1 MVKNKILAEYWTL
14 KEVNDAFAKMHPEE
28 LQYDLKAEVFLVLCE
43 MNEEKLIGLYER
55 NELKFY
61 IVRIMLNMIK
71 SDRSTFY
78 KNYRNYTE
86 FIDPDY
92 VKNDGKDPSFNNY
105 WKYVDF
111 IEKKDRK
118 TFYKKKSNNTEYID
132 TDHFLD
138 NDDRTN
144 LFEKLETNMNGLHW
158 YNATLFKLYAIDF
171 KKNAKELSRKTGI
184 PYMSIVRTIN
194 KTKKQ
199 MKTNIRK

>member
-1 MVKNKILAEYWTL
+1 MQ
-14 KEVNDAFAKMHPEE
+14 PEE

-43 MNEEKLIGLYER
+43 MNEEKLIGMYER

-71 SDRSTFY
+71 SDRSNFY
-78 KNYRNYTE
+78 KSYRNYTE
-86 FIDPDY
+86 
-92 VKNDGKDPSFNNY
+92 
-105 WKYVDF
+105 YVDN
-111 IEKKDRK
+111 D
-118 TFYKKKSNNTEYID
+118 TETEID
-132 TDHFLD
+132 FDKLD
-138 NDDRTN
+138 LVD
-144 LFEKLETNMNGLHW
+144 KLEKNLEGLHW
-158 YNATLFKLYAIDF
+158 YNAAILKLYAIDF

>member
-43 MNEEKLIGLYER
+43 MNEDKLIGMYER

-71 SDRSTFY
+71 SDRSNFY
-78 KNYRNYTE
+78 KSYRNYTE
-86 FIDPDY
+86 
-92 VKNDGKDPSFNNY
+92 
-105 WKYVDF
+105 YVDNDTEAEVNF
-111 IEKKDRK
+111 D
-118 TFYKKKSNNTEYID
+118 KSD
-132 TDHFLD
+132 LVD
-138 NDDRTN
+138 
-144 LFEKLETNMNGLHW
+144 KLEKNLEGLHW
-158 YNATLFKLYAIDF
+158 YNKEILKLYAIDF

-199 MKTNIRK
+199 MKQNIRK

>member
-1 MVKNKILAEYWTL
+1 MVKNKILAEYWVS
-14 KEVNDAFAKMHPEE
+14 KEVNEAFGKMQPEE

-43 MNEEKLIGLYER
+43 MDELKLVGMYER

-86 FIDPDY
+86 F
-92 VKNDGKDPSFNNY
+92 VG
-105 WKYVDF
+105 
-111 IEKKDRK
+111 
-118 TFYKKKSNNTEYID
+118 TEVNREL
-132 TDHFLD
+132 TRL
-138 NDDRTN
+138 NEEPTE
-144 LFEKLETNMNGLHW
+144 LFDKLEKNLEDLHW
-158 YNATLFKLYAIDF
+158 YNKEILKLYAIDF

-194 KTKKQ
+194 KTKKL

>member
-1 MVKNKILAEYWTL
+1 MVKNEILEQYWTL
-14 KEVNDAFAKMHPEE
+14 KEVNDAFAKMQPEE

-43 MNEEKLIGLYER
+43 MNEDKLVGLFER

-78 KNYRNYTE
+78 KNYRNYSE
-86 FIDPDY
+86 FVDQDY
-92 VKNDGKDPSFNNY
+92 AYD
-105 WKYVDF
+105 
-111 IEKKDRK
+111 
-118 TFYKKKSNNTEYID
+118 
-132 TDHFLD
+132 D
-138 NDDRTN
+138 NDKTDM
-144 LFEKLETNMNGLHW
+144 FEKLELNMDSLHW
-158 YNATLFKLYAIDF
+158 YNKEMLKLYAIDF

-184 PYMSIVRTIN
+184 PYMSIIRTIN

>member
-1 MVKNKILAEYWTL
+1 MVKNEILAQYWTS
-14 KEVNDAFAKMHPEE
+14 KEVNDAFDKMHPEE

-43 MNEEKLIGLYER
+43 MNEDKLVGMYER

-86 FIDPDY
+86 FVDQDFVSDDY
-92 VKNDGKDPSFNNY
+92 
-105 WKYVDF
+105 
-111 IEKKDRK
+111 
-118 TFYKKKSNNTEYID
+118 
-132 TDHFLD
+132 
-138 NDDRTN
+138 DRTN
-144 LFEKLETNMNGLHW
+144 MFEKLEANMDGLHW
-158 YNATLFKLYAIDF
+158 YNKEILKLYAIDF

-184 PYMSIVRTIN
+184 PYMSIIRTIN

>member
-1 MVKNKILAEYWTL
+1 MVKNEILTQYWTS
-14 KEVNDAFAKMHPEE
+14 KEVNDAFEKMHPEE
-28 LQYDLKAEVFLVLCE
+28 LRYDLKAEVFLVLCE
-43 MNEEKLIGLYER
+43 MENDKLVGMFER

-86 FIDPDY
+86 FVDQDFVSDDY
-92 VKNDGKDPSFNNY
+92 D
-105 WKYVDF
+105 
-111 IEKKDRK
+111 K
-118 TFYKKKSNNTEYID
+118 TNM
-132 TDHFLD
+132 
-138 NDDRTN
+138 
-144 LFEKLETNMNGLHW
+144 FEKLEANMEGLHW
-158 YNATLFKLYAIDF
+158 YNKEILKLYAIDF

-184 PYMSIVRTIN
+184 PYMSIIRTIN

>member
-1 MVKNKILAEYWTL
+1 MVKNEILAQYWTS
-14 KEVNDAFAKMHPEE
+14 KEVNDAFDKMHPEE
-28 LQYDLKAEVFLVLCE
+28 LRYDLKAEVFLVLCE
-43 MNEEKLIGLYER
+43 MNDNKLEGLFKR

-86 FIDPDY
+86 FVDQDFVSDDY
-92 VKNDGKDPSFNNY
+92 
-105 WKYVDF
+105 
-111 IEKKDRK
+111 
-118 TFYKKKSNNTEYID
+118 
-132 TDHFLD
+132 
-138 NDDRTN
+138 DRTN
-144 LFEKLETNMNGLHW
+144 MFEKLEANMDGLHW
-158 YNATLFKLYAIDF
+158 YNKEILKLYAIDF

-184 PYMSIVRTIN
+184 PYMSIIRTIN

>member
-43 MNEEKLIGLYER
+43 MNEEKLIGMYER

-71 SDRSTFY
+71 SDRSNFY
-78 KNYRNYTE
+78 KSYRNYTE
-86 FIDPDY
+86 
-92 VKNDGKDPSFNNY
+92 
-105 WKYVDF
+105 YVDNDTEAEVNF
-111 IEKKDRK
+111 D
-118 TFYKKKSNNTEYID
+118 KSD
-132 TDHFLD
+132 
-138 NDDRTN
+138 
-144 LFEKLETNMNGLHW
+144 LFDKLEKNLEGLHW
-158 YNATLFKLYAIDF
+158 YNKEILKLYAIDF

>member
-43 MNEEKLIGLYER
+43 MNEEKLIGMYER

-71 SDRSTFY
+71 SDRSNFY
-78 KNYRNYTE
+78 KSYRNYTE
-86 FIDPDY
+86 
-92 VKNDGKDPSFNNY
+92 
-105 WKYVDF
+105 YVDNDSEAEVNF
-111 IEKKDRK
+111 D
-118 TFYKKKSNNTEYID
+118 KSD
-132 TDHFLD
+132 LVD
-138 NDDRTN
+138 
-144 LFEKLETNMNGLHW
+144 KLEKNLEGLHW
-158 YNATLFKLYAIDF
+158 YNKEILKLYAIDF

>member
-1 MVKNKILAEYWTL
+1 MVKNEILAQYWTS
-14 KEVNDAFAKMHPEE
+14 KEVNDAFDKMHPEE
-28 LQYDLKAEVFLVLCE
+28 LRYDLKAEVFLVLCE
-43 MNEEKLIGLYER
+43 MNEDKLVGLFDR

-86 FIDPDY
+86 FVDQDY
-92 VKNDGKDPSFNNY
+92 VSDDY
-105 WKYVDF
+105 D
-111 IEKKDRK
+111 K
-118 TFYKKKSNNTEYID
+118 TNM
-132 TDHFLD
+132 
-138 NDDRTN
+138 
-144 LFEKLETNMNGLHW
+144 FEKLEANMNGLHW
-158 YNATLFKLYAIDF
+158 YNKEILKLYAIDF

-184 PYMSIVRTIN
+184 PYMSIIRTIN

>member
-1 MVKNKILAEYWTL
+1 MVKNKILTEYWTL
-14 KEVNDAFAKMHPEE
+14 KEVNDAFAKMHPED

-43 MNEEKLIGLYER
+43 MNEDKLIGMYER

-71 SDRSTFY
+71 SDRSNFY
-78 KNYRNYTE
+78 KSYRNYTE
-86 FIDPDY
+86 
-92 VKNDGKDPSFNNY
+92 
-105 WKYVDF
+105 YVDNDTEAEVNF
-111 IEKKDRK
+111 D
-118 TFYKKKSNNTEYID
+118 KSD
-132 TDHFLD
+132 LVD
-138 NDDRTN
+138 
-144 LFEKLETNMNGLHW
+144 KLEKNLEGLHW
-158 YNATLFKLYAIDF
+158 YNKEILKLYAIDF

>member
-1 MVKNKILAEYWTL
+1 MVKNEILAQYWTS
-14 KEVNDAFAKMHPEE
+14 KEVNDAFAKMQPEE

-43 MNEEKLIGLYER
+43 MNEDKLVGLFER

-78 KNYRNYTE
+78 KNYRNYSE
-86 FIDPDY
+86 FVDQDY
-92 VKNDGKDPSFNNY
+92 ACD
-105 WKYVDF
+105 
-111 IEKKDRK
+111 
-118 TFYKKKSNNTEYID
+118 
-132 TDHFLD
+132 D
-138 NDDRTN
+138 NDKTDM
-144 LFEKLETNMNGLHW
+144 FEKLELNMDGLHW
-158 YNATLFKLYAIDF
+158 YNKEMLKLYAIDF

-184 PYMSIVRTIN
+184 PYMSIIRTIN